1 MRLASLPIG
10 GFMFWTNEQINDY
23 YDSHPNL
30 LLSQLSAITGKSIK
44 ELKIILMGE

>member
-1 MRLASLPIG
+1 
-10 GFMFWTNEQINDY
+10 MFWTDEQINDY
-23 YDSHPNL
+23 YDSHTNL